1 MNSTESKPTTP
12 EHQDGKQAITA
23 VSQIAAGFVKLL
35 RMAGG
40 LIVHVTSGLFS
51 FIASKLDHFVSL
63 NFTSQAATGSALR
76 VLQKLAAAVSSFI
89 RTRQLSDLDKAP
101 LIVRVAVIGILV
113 LVSYGTIS
121 VLFRTGPP
129 SGIVETAISRD
140 IGGIG
145 IPLPNGQAFH
155 EDHLKS
161 FKITNRY
168 TKRIDDEK
176 FYIYDYAAEV
186 DGLRG
191 HRRFTGSIHLVKRGA
206 GWYSE

>member
-1 MNSTESKPTTP
+1 MNSTEGKPTTP
-12 EHQDGKQAITA
+12 EHQDGKQAGTA
-23 VSQIAAGFVKLL
+23 VSQITAGFVNLL
-35 RMAGG
+35 RTAGG
-40 LIVHVTSGLFS
+40 IIVHVTSGSFS
-51 FIASKLDHFVSL
+51 FIASKLDYFVSL
-63 NFTSQAATGSALR
+63 NFTSQGATGSALR
-76 VLQKLAAAVSSFI
+76 ALQKLAAAVSSFI

-101 LIVRVAVIGILV
+101 LIVRAAVIGILV

-129 SGIVETAISRD
+129 LDIVEAAISRN

-145 IPLPNGQAFH
+145 IPLPNGQTFH

-168 TKRIDDEK
+168 TKRKDDEK

-191 HRRFTGSIHLVKRGA
+191 RRRFTGSIHLVKRGA